1 MVVNEFAQL
10 LEAEVRRVNH
20 PGLWV
25 LMSNGPLE
33 VPHVS
38 RSDSRSAFG
47 YFVTEGLAGAADR
60 DGDGVVELHELVEY
74 VRQGVA
80 GWVDRESS
88 GAETQ
93 TPWLLHGGE
102 GSANAPAGLA
112 LLPGLGFRPP
122 GHGRPGRASAARRCR
137 QSGEARASR
146 CCSPPGRDAASCPVR
161 GGVAAPR
168 PDRAVLRRGA
178 GRPRSITHPICGGR
192 TRSCCWATS
201 SVGAAAGSTIRHNWP
216 TTCGPTSCR

>member
-1 MVVNEFAQL
+1 M
-10 LEAEVRRVNH
+10 RRANG

-25 LMSNGPLE
+25 LCQRAVGSAARPPATPAARPSVTLSPKVLPEPLTATATAWSN
-33 VPHVS
+33 S
-38 RSDSRSAFG
+38 TR
-47 YFVTEGLAGAADR
+47 
-60 DGDGVVELHELVEY
+60 LVESR
-74 VRQGVA
+74 RQGVA
-80 GWVDRESS
+80 RMGGPGEQRLRQYANALVAARRRGIGDVLAGLS
-88 GAETQ
+88 GA
-93 TPWLLHGGE
+93 
-102 GSANAPAGLA
+102 AA
-112 LLPGLGFRPP
+112 GLGFRPP

-168 PDRAVLRRGA
+168 PDRAVLRRG
-178 GRPRSITHPICGGR
+178 GRPRSITRPICGGR